1 MSHPSYTPD
10 FVLIVIFVISFIVSQ
25 VAEARNLGKT
35 TANGTNDNRVFPR
48 LEL

>member
-35 TANGTNDNRVFPR
+35 TANGTNDNRVFP
-48 LEL
+48 